1 MSIFGT
7 IVYLVMGTTVYLLL
21 YKRKFMIEDNRV
33 IPKIFVASV
42 SMFAVF
48 SLAIGFYGIPGL

>member
-21 YKRKFMIEDNRV
+21 YKREFMIGGNR
-33 IPKIFVASV
+33 ITPKIFVGSV

-48 SLAIGFYGIPGL
+48 SLLIGYYGIPGL